1 MESTISLLIFEN
13 IFKIQGVFSTDPP
26 HFQYQ
31 NGNWLLV
38 NRSWYSK
45 KWFIYEIHCLTDWP
59 FFISVLKRGGAEGKN
74 TLYLH
79 LRWKL
84 FVWGENVLSEVKKKL
99 SEVIKNRMLTAS
111 FHLMVWTSSSCVRC
125 PSLPRPLI
133 FLGRSFWYLQ
143 QSHIVISSGKHKYWY
158 NMHVWSS
165 LEWTYVRVHPN
176 VITTQFLE
184 HPNMKWIQGKF
195 SDFLYLRAPNLHS
208 NE

>member
-1 MESTISLLIFEN
+1 MFYLWDPLLGWLAF
-13 IFKIQGVFSTDPP
+13 FS
-26 HFQYQ
+26 FQY
-31 NGNWLLV
+31 W
-38 NRSWYSK
+38 K
-45 KWFIYEIHCLTDWP
+45 
-59 FFISVLKRGGAEGKN
+59 GGASGKN
-74 TLYLH
+74 TLYINLRRKLCC

-84 FVWGENVLSEVKKKL
+84 FIWGENFLSEVETFCLRWK
-99 SEVIKNRMLTAS
+99 RMLTAS

-158 NMHVWSS
+158 TCNMHVWSS

-195 SDFLYLRAPNLHS
+195 SDFLYLCVRNLHS

>member
-1 MESTISLLIFEN
+1 MFYLWDPLLGWLAF
-13 IFKIQGVFSTDPP
+13 FS
-26 HFQYQ
+26 FQY
-31 NGNWLLV
+31 W
-38 NRSWYSK
+38 K
-45 KWFIYEIHCLTDWP
+45 
-59 FFISVLKRGGAEGKN
+59 GGASGKKHLVHKSEVE
-74 TLYLH
+74 TLLSEVKTFH

-84 FVWGENVLSEVKKKL
+84 FVWGKNLF

-143 QSHIVISSGKHKYWY
+143 QSHIVTSSGKHKYWY
-158 NMHVWSS
+158 TCNMHVWSS

-184 HPNMKWIQGKF
+184 HPNMKSIQGKF